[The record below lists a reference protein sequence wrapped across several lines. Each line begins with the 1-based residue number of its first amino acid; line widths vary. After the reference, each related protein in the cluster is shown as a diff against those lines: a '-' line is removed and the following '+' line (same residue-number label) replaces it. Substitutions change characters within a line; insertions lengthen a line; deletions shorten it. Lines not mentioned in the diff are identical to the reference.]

1 MTHLPAM
8 RSANRAGAEPLV
20 FVGSPRVP
28 SMLLSRA
35 RIGFELALGRLGF
48 GACWPRNGYAQ
59 AAKSVPQK
67 QQFRKRF
74 KDAVAAAAASQ
85 TGGTTQLTQREA
97 LTDALFKVT
106 NVQTPP
112 SAEAD
117 SEVIAQRAFISK
129 AWSRWQMMQLHGQSQ
144 WERALVQSKIDA
156 MRELEKVSPELAK
169 IARAP
174 DYSIPPAHR
183 RLPTETPPD
192 PAKFPLSM
200 LSTEFNK

>member
-1 MTHLPAM
+1 MGL
-8 RSANRAGAEPLV
+8 
-20 FVGSPRVP
+20 
-28 SMLLSRA
+28 
-35 RIGFELALGRLGF
+35 
-48 GACWPRNGYAQ
+48 GACWSRNGYAQ
-59 AAKSVPQK
+59 AAKGGSGGKAMPQK

-85 TGGTTQLTQREA
+85 TGGTAQLTQREA

-106 NVQTPP
+106 NAQAPE
-112 SAEAD
+112 AE
-117 SEVIAQRAFISK
+117 SEVISQRAFISK

-144 WERALVQSKIDA
+144 WERALVQSKIEA
-156 MRELEKVSPELAK
+156 MQELQKVSPELAR
-169 IARAP
+169 IARVP

-200 LSTEFNK
+200 LAPPHSSADPA